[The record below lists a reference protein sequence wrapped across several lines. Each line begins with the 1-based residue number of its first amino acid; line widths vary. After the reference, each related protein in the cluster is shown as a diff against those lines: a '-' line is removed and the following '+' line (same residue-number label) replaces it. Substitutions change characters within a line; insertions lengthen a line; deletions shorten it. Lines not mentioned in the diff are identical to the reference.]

1 MRRRQFIA
9 LLCGGAIA
17 WPFAATA
24 QAVARPA
31 RIGLVPIGSPSN
43 PNDQALVNAFREGLR
58 EVGLVEN
65 QDVTIDIVW
74 VSKES
79 EFPQVMKD
87 LVQRGAKI
95 LMPAGTSASVAAKRE
110 TSSIPIVFITVG
122 DPIGIGIVESLARP
136 GGNATGFSDVLLD
149 LSSKYLDLARQLAAS
164 PAAAVD
170 YVWYAGWAN
179 GPARFQAT
187 QRAAQSVGVELRSRT
202 IGDAAEVGDAVAAM
216 KQAGAATVIV
226 QPGPF
231 TYRHRKQLIESAIT
245 HGLGLIFA
253 WPDAA
258 REGALIGYGPD
269 YAHIY
274 RRSASYV
281 DRILKGTK
289 PADLPVEQPS
299 KFQLVINVKTAK
311 TLGRDIPPTLLTIA
325 DEVIE

>member
-1 MRRRQFIA
+1 LI
-9 LLCGGAIA
+9 
-17 WPFAATA
+17 
-24 QAVARPA
+24 
-31 RIGLVPIGSPSN
+31 
-43 PNDQALVNAFREGLR
+43 
-58 EVGLVEN
+58 
-65 QDVTIDIVW
+65 
-74 VSKES
+74 
-79 EFPQVMKD
+79 
-87 LVQRGAKI
+87 
-95 LMPAGTSASVAAKRE
+95 
-110 TSSIPIVFITVG
+110 
-122 DPIGIGIVESLARP
+122 
-136 GGNATGFSDVLLD
+136 
-149 LSSKYLDLARQLAAS
+149 
-164 PAAAVD
+164 D

-187 QRAAQSVGVELRSRT
+187 QRAAQSVGVELRSRA
-202 IGDAAEVGDAVAAM
+202 IGDAAEVSDTLAAM
-216 KQAGAATVIV
+216 KKGGAVTVIV

-289 PADLPVEQPS
+289 PADLPVEEPS

-311 TLGRDIPPTLLTIA
+311 ALDREIPLTLLTIA

>member
-1 MRRRQFIA
+1 MKRREFIT
-9 LLCGGAIA
+9 LLGGAA
-17 WPFAATA
+17 TWPLAAEA

-31 RIGLVPIGSPSN
+31 RIGLVPLGSPSN
-43 PNDQALVNAFREGLR
+43 PSDQALVNAFRQGMR
-58 EVGLVEN
+58 ELGLVEN

-74 VSKES
+74 VRNES
-79 EFPQVMKD
+79 EFPQVMKE
-87 LVQRGAKI
+87 LVERGAKI
-95 LMPAGTSASVAAKRE
+95 LIPAGTSAAVAAKRA

-136 GGNATGFSDVLLD
+136 GGNVTGFSDVLLD
-149 LSSKYLDLARQLAAS
+149 LSSKYLDLARQLATS

-170 YVWYAGWAN
+170 YIWYAGWAN

-187 QRAAQSVGVELRSRT
+187 ERAAQSVGVELRSRA
-202 IGDAAEVGDAVAAM
+202 IGDATEVGDAVAAM
-216 KQAGAATVIV
+216 KEDGAVTVIV
-226 QPGPF
+226 QPAPF

-269 YAHIY
+269 YAYIY

-281 DRILKGTK
+281 DRILNGTR

-299 KFQLVINVKTAK
+299 KFQLVVNVKTAK
-311 TLGRDIPPTLLTIA
+311 ALSREIPGTLLTIA